1 VIQEDLPDDTP
12 LVLADRGALDQVID
26 NLVSNAV
33 KFSPPEKSIWVT
45 IGASKDGMVEFRI
58 RDEGPG
64 FDVGD
69 HAKMFARYRR
79 LSAKPTAGEPSTGL
93 GLSIA
98 KRHVDNM
105 NGQLVCE
112 SEPGKGAT
120 FVLRL
125 PAGQ

>member
-1 VIQEDLPDDTP
+1 
-12 LVLADRGALDQVID
+12 
-26 NLVSNAV
+26 
-33 KFSPPEKSIWVT
+33 
-45 IGASKDGMVEFRI
+45 
-58 RDEGPG
+58 
-64 FDVGD
+64 
-69 HAKMFARYRR
+69 MFARYRR